1 MARDAIDWRNY
12 VDPKGDF
19 ELGHYLYRVILD
31 LMKES
36 LDMGTMLSEDQA
48 KRRAYKE
55 QIKRSFRKKWQD
67 VAEVLEFFDI
77 LIPCVCREREFCKIC
92 GGSRYRLNQA
102 LTADRLQEIA
112 YFTVPEQSNELQKK
126 LEEGLEKAL
135 DEYKIYIRDK
145 SETDE

>member
-36 LDMGTMLSEDQA
+36 LDMGTMLSEDPA
-48 KRRAYKE
+48 KRRAFKE
-55 QIKRSFRKKWQD
+55 QVKRSFRKKWQD

-77 LIPCVCREREFCKIC
+77 LVPCICREREFCKIC

-102 LTADRLQEIA
+102 LSADKMQEIA
-112 YFTVPEQSNELQKK
+112 VIMTPGQSDELRDK
-126 LEEGLEKAL
+126 LMAGLDKAM
-135 DEYKIYIRDK
+135 DEYEIYKRNK
-145 SETDE
+145 AENE